1 MTNTD
6 AMREA
11 FEKENPPPIGTK
23 YNAHND
29 EYDTCDEHSVLCN
42 VGYTI
47 RYKLFKQGW
56 QASRQQPIALPL
68 INTEV
73 KGEISEQD
81 AGIVI
86 RAMAVVKQL
95 CKESITAQGYAVKE
109 SE

>member
-1 MTNTD
+1 MN
-6 AMREA
+6 MRES
-11 FEKENPPPIGTK
+11 FEAWIQSRYP
-23 YNAHND
+23 
-29 EYDTCDEHSVLCN
+29 EYPLDVELGNCGRPDS
-42 VGYTI
+42 YTWTVVH
-47 RYKLFKQGW
+47 QMWQAW